1 MAYKDLHGMG
11 TAYLSKSC
19 FPLLLPNLSYYAQSQ
34 WPLFLF
40 FLTHKFLFYEG
51 FCTRCSSCSEYFL
64 SRASHGYLFLIIQ
77 VLFKCLLGMAFSDH
91 FQALS
96 NYHFVF
102 LSIII

>member
-11 TAYLSKSC
+11 TAYLSNVVFLYAS
-19 FPLLLPNLSYYAQSQ
+19 PTYLYYAHSQ

-40 FLTHKFLFYEG
+40 FLTRKFLFYKG

-64 SRASHGYLFLIIQ
+64 CRASHGYLFLIIQ
-77 VLFKCLLGMAFSDH
+77 VLFKCLLGMAFSDL
-91 FQALS
+91 FQSLS